1 MNSAQS
7 NEKGR
12 GLPARYVKDKEPKV
26 IRMTDARPTRT
37 VANVQQE
44 AKELQEIST
53 ASNARTVRRLLF
65 VWLRI
70 FSYETKWGKAQ
81 KVNVGIPIPIPL
93 VGALF
98 GRKISW
104 EQATHLAA
112 DPEVAND
119 PEFYDAYLSS
129 CMSLEFVRFQEYHP
143 ERGKKQLVVIGFD

>member
-1 MNSAQS
+1 MTSAKS
-7 NEKGR
+7 YENGR
-12 GLPARYVKDKEPKV
+12 GLPVPYAKEKEPKV
-26 IRMTDARPTRT
+26 IRIADARPTRT
-37 VANVQQE
+37 VNNVQQD
-44 AKELQEIST
+44 AKTLQEMST
-53 ASNARTVRRLLF
+53 ASNGRTVRRLLF

-93 VGALF
+93 IGALF
-98 GRKISW
+98 GRQISW

-112 DPEVAND
+112 DPDVAND

>member
-1 MNSAQS
+1 MNSANM
-7 NEKGR
+7 NESKG
-12 GLPARYVKDKEPKV
+12 GLPVQYAKQKEPKV

-37 VANVQQE
+37 VVNVQQE
-44 AKELQEIST
+44 AKELQEMST

-81 KVNVGIPIPIPL
+81 KTNIGIPIPIPFI
-93 VGALF
+93 GALF

-112 DPEVAND
+112 DPEIAND